1 MARTQN
7 FNSIKLT
14 TSNDS
19 EKEILLREVEGKLY
33 IGNEEV
39 ATVNGSSSGGGGSS
53 ATVSVKSVTTASY
66 TQETGISHFMYD
78 DTTAGQAIDVT
89 LLNPISV
96 STVTQHKKIGN
107 TADVTLNA
115 PSTYTIDGENSFTLT
130 DQYESITLYSD
141 GSNYFIQ

>member
-14 TSNDS
+14 TSNNS

-39 ATVNGSSSGGGGSS
+39 ATVNVS
-53 ATVSVKSVTTASY
+53 AKSVTATTY
-66 TQETGISHFMYD
+66 TQETGISHFLYD
-78 DTTAGQAIDVT
+78 DTTAGGAISVD
-89 LLNPISV
+89 LLNPTGV
-96 STVTQHKKIGN
+96 NNVTQHKKIGN

-115 PSTYTIDGENSFTLT
+115 PATYTIDGENSFTLT
-130 DQYESITLYSD
+130 QQYESITLYSN

>member
-14 TSNDS
+14 TSNNS

-39 ATVNGSSSGGGGSS
+39 ATVNGSSGGSANVS
-53 ATVSVKSVTTASY
+53 AKSVTTTTY
-66 TQETGISHFMYD
+66 TQETGISHFLYD
-78 DTTAGQAIDVT
+78 DTTAGGAISVD
-89 LLNPISV
+89 LLNPTGV
-96 STVTQHKKIGN
+96 NNVTQHKKIGN

-115 PSTYTIDGENSFTLT
+115 PATYTIDGENSFTLT
-130 DQYESITLYSD
+130 QQYESITLYSN

>member
-39 ATVNGSSSGGGGSS
+39 ATVNGSSGGGGGSV
-53 ATVSVKSVTTASY
+53 TVSVKSVTTTTY

-78 DTTAGQAIDVT
+78 DTTAGGAISVD
-89 LLNPISV
+89 LLNPTGVNNI
-96 STVTQHKKIGN
+96 TQHKKIGN
-107 TADVTLNA
+107 TADITLNA
-115 PSTYTIDGENSFTLT
+115 PSSYTIDGENSFTLT
-130 DQYESITLYSD
+130 QQYESITLYSN

>member
-39 ATVNGSSSGGGGSS
+39 VTVNSDSSVS
-53 ATVSVKSVTTASY
+53 AKSVTTTTY
-66 TQETGISHFMYD
+66 TQETGVSHFLYD
-78 DTTAGQAIDVT
+78 DTTAGGAISVD
-89 LLNPISV
+89 LLNPTGV
-96 STVTQHKKIGN
+96 NKVTQHKKIGN
-107 TADVTLNA
+107 TADITLNA
-115 PSTYTIDGENSFTLT
+115 PATYTIDGENSFTLT
-130 DQYESITLYSD
+130 NQYESITLYSN

>member
-14 TSNDS
+14 TSNNS

-39 ATVNGSSSGGGGSS
+39 ATVNVS
-53 ATVSVKSVTTASY
+53 AKSVTTTTY
-66 TQETGISHFMYD
+66 TQETGISHFLYD
-78 DTTAGQAIDVT
+78 DTTAGGAISVD
-89 LLNPISV
+89 LLNPTGV
-96 STVTQHKKIGN
+96 NNVTQHKKIGN

-115 PSTYTIDGENSFTLT
+115 PATYTIDGENSFTLT
-130 DQYESITLYSD
+130 QQYESITLYSN

>member
-7 FNSIKLT
+7 FKSIKLT

-39 ATVNGSSSGGGGSS
+39 ATVNGSSGGST
-53 ATVSVKSVTTASY
+53 TVSAKSVTTTTY
-66 TQETGISHFMYD
+66 TQETGISHFLYD
-78 DTTAGQAIDVT
+78 DTTAGGAISVD
-89 LLNPISV
+89 LLNPTGV
-96 STVTQHKKIGN
+96 NNVTQHKKIGN

-115 PSTYTIDGENSFTLT
+115 PATYTIDGENSLTLT
-130 DQYESITLYSD
+130 QQYESITLYSN

>member
-39 ATVNGSSSGGGGSS
+39 ATVNSSSSGDSI
-53 ATVSVKSVTTASY
+53 TVKSVNSATY
-66 TQETGISHFMYD
+66 TQESSYSHFTYD
-78 DTTAGQAIDVT
+78 DTTAGEAMSIT
-89 LLNPISV
+89 LLNPTGV
-96 STVTQHKKIGN
+96 TTVTQHKKIGN

-115 PSTYTIDGENSFTLT
+115 PATYSIDGQNSFTLT
-130 DQYESITLYSD
+130 EQYESITLYSN

>member
-39 ATVNGSSSGGGGSS
+39 ATNSVN
-53 ATVSVKSVTTASY
+53 AKSVEATSY
-66 TQETGISHFMYD
+66 TQEPGISHFLYD
-78 DTTAGQAIDVT
+78 DTTAGGAISVD
-89 LLNPISV
+89 LLNPTGVKNI
-96 STVTQHKKIGN
+96 TQHKKIGN

-115 PSTYTIDGENSFTLT
+115 PATYTIDGENSFTLT
-130 DQYESITLYSD
+130 QQYESITLYSN

>member
-14 TSNDS
+14 TSNNS

-39 ATVNGSSSGGGGSS
+39 ATVNGSSGGSANVS
-53 ATVSVKSVTTASY
+53 AKSVTTTTY
-66 TQETGISHFMYD
+66 TQETGISHFLYD
-78 DTTAGQAIDVT
+78 DTTAGGAISVD
-89 LLNPISV
+89 LLNPTGV
-96 STVTQHKKIGN
+96 NNVTQHKKIGN
-107 TADVTLNA
+107 TADVTLNPPA
-115 PSTYTIDGENSFTLT
+115 TYTIDGENSFTLT
-130 DQYESITLYSD
+130 QQYESITLYSN